1 MAKFRKLPS
10 FKYKDVLH
18 GKTIGSEAFG
28 TVKLGYIVVS
38 MQQKVAIKSFCEK
51 SSNQHILVD
60 GLVYSEMS
68 GNVNFPSFYGMI
80 DNRCLIIKYFSSSET
95 LKKQLYEQNYSV
107 NWKDVCLGIVR
118 ATFSLHLKGIIHID
132 IHCNYILKRK
142 RKYVKL
148 IDFGKRTLAED
159 PVTDSLKPGSDKQ
172 KFYNN
177 YHCHLVYELRH
188 VPGLQVCMYIYSV
201 GYVFGRV
208 SNGWKIEVLTHI
220 SKQMLSNSPNE
231 RPELSDVL
239 RHLMLKMN

>member
-1 MAKFRKLPS
+1 
-10 FKYKDVLH
+10 
-18 GKTIGSEAFG
+18 
-28 TVKLGYIVVS
+28 
-38 MQQKVAIKSFCEK
+38 
-51 SSNQHILVD
+51 
-60 GLVYSEMS
+60 MS
-68 GNVNFPSFYGMI
+68 GNVNFPFFYGMI
-80 DNRCLIIKYFSSSET
+80 DNRCLIIEYVSSSET

-118 ATFSLHLKGIIHID
+118 AIFSLHLKGIIHND
-132 IHCNYILKRK
+132 IHCNNILKRK

-159 PVTDSLKPGSDKQ
+159 PVTDSLKPGSGKQ

-177 YHCHLVYELRH
+177 YHWHLAYELCH
-188 VPGLQVCMYIYSV
+188 VPGLQVCFKTDIYSV

-208 SNGWKIEVLTHI
+208 SNGWELEALTHI

-231 RPELSDVL
+231 RPELSHVL